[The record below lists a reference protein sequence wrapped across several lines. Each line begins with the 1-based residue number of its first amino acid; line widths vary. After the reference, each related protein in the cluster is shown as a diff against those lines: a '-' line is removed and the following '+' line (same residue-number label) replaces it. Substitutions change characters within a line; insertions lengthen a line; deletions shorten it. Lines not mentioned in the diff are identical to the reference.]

1 MKPQYQH
8 QVVTSFA
15 MWFDN
20 YLLQK
25 GEAYSNKTGRYYY
38 MEDTRLSVGNDDNPM
53 YRYSTAYKQFVTDS
67 SITGSTNPI
76 IPSGAFLSTSG
87 SFQLRDKDSFI
98 KIDFENGGL
107 ILTGLGPHED
117 TLTITGAFAVKDF
130 NTYITNSSEEDLIL
144 ESKFKQN
151 SRYGSTGEIEGTGI
165 EPYDKVVPAIFIN
178 NEFARNVPFAFGG
191 EDETQTTLKCVVMAE
206 NEYQLDGVLSIFA
219 DSYNSSIQMV
229 PFTGYPITELGDIKA
244 GLPGGH
250 GVGGSSAA
258 ASCVYNYTGLVN
270 AYSSIEKKLY
280 VNDVTV
286 SKFSDRAQKTS
297 LGGLKIGF
305 IDFELH
311 QHRFPR
317 Q

>member
-20 YLLQK
+20 YLLQN
-25 GEAYSNKTGRYYY
+25 GEAYTNQTGRLYY
-38 MEDTRLSVGNDDNPM
+38 MEDDRLPTS
-53 YRYSTAYKQFVTDS
+53 YRRFSSPYKQWVTDS
-67 SITGSTNPI
+67 SITGETNPV
-76 IPSGAFLSTSG
+76 IPTGFRNTLAGLDYSRNSLAF
-87 SFQLRDKDSFI
+87 
-98 KIDFENGGL
+98 DFENGSV
-107 ILTGLGPHED
+107 IKTGASGPGEGAI
-117 TLTITGAFAVKDF
+117 ITGQFAVKDF
-130 NTYITNSSEEDLIL
+130 NLYITNSSEEDLIL
-144 ESKFKQN
+144 ENKFKNN
-151 SRYGSTGEIEGTGI
+151 SRYGTTGEIENTGI

-191 EDETQTTLKCVVMAE
+191 EDETQTSVKCVVMAE

-219 DSYNSSIQMV
+219 DSYNESISLI
-229 PFTGYPITELGDIKA
+229 PFSGYPATEYGDIKSD
-244 GLPGGH
+244 LPGNG
-250 GVGGSSAA
+250 GVSS
-258 ASCVYNYTGLVN
+258 VYNYTGLAN
-270 AYSSIEKKLY
+270 AYASNKQIY

-305 IDFELH
+305 IDFDLH

-317 Q
+317 L